1 MDSSLCNNADD
12 HSRTA
17 YQLSLLKLGFSGDEA
32 KDVSLAPVFTGPV
45 LYTQPN
51 LVPSQYG
58 LLAGVL
64 ELPVVFHYD
73 TFIGDQGG
81 SPCEAAFLA
90 TSPKCPSEGSLCPQQ
105 ISEIFRF
112 KIRVHPLQINQQDLN
127 TKRMLDLMTAG
138 QGSSSGP
145 LYLHT
150 VQRVLREM
158 RLLQQVSGGR
168 FDYQDF
174 KKRIFDSDLLPSQ
187 QQPLR
192 QRLDIL
198 ESFMPSQQIIASTSK
213 KGKKAV
219 NDAGTSW
226 SPKVFL
232 EQDTNVG
239 RVVALDEA
247 HKYMKDSAEAQIF
260 TETLLSSV
268 RLQRH
273 LATRIVISTQEP
285 TISADLLS
293 LCSVTI
299 VHRFSSPA
307 WLRALQHHVAAAALG
322 VESNNKTFSE
332 KEESQG
338 QAHMSSKLSFLD
350 RIVRLRVGE
359 ALLFAPSAVF
369 RVTFEGSGT
378 PAVSKLGGG
387 YMKIKTGC
395 GISSWVAANRKR
407 FLLYEETFYYDNGR
421 RKGGTS
427 LLCLQLPERKSQ
439 PAYATIALGLLE
451 I

>member
-1 MDSSLCNNADD
+1 MRELTRHTD
-12 HSRTA
+12 SRTA

-64 ELPVVFHYD
+64 ELRALGSPDLDSQAYGEDPRLFFNHTLSCLLEGCLIPSAAGQLHNPLTAVVFHYD

-226 SPKVFL
+226 SPK
-232 EQDTNVG
+232 
-239 RVVALDEA
+239 
-247 HKYMKDSAEAQIF
+247 
-260 TETLLSSV
+260 
-268 RLQRH
+268 
-273 LATRIVISTQEP
+273 
-285 TISADLLS
+285 
-293 LCSVTI
+293 
-299 VHRFSSPA
+299 
-307 WLRALQHHVAAAALG
+307 
-322 VESNNKTFSE
+322 
-332 KEESQG
+332 
-338 QAHMSSKLSFLD
+338 
-350 RIVRLRVGE
+350 
-359 ALLFAPSAVF
+359 
-369 RVTFEGSGT
+369 
-378 PAVSKLGGG
+378 
-387 YMKIKTGC
+387 TGC
-395 GISSWVAANRKR
+395 GISSWVAANRKTLSDSAKACAVLKAVSHLQD
-407 FLLYEETFYYDNGR
+407 FLTTTILLSPFFFSDSFFMRRPFTMIMEEESRTTGCTELTAKKPSTSYYYSYICNAYPLQT
-421 RKGGTS
+421 KLS
-427 LLCLQLPERKSQ
+427 LSLSPG
-439 PAYATIALGLLE
+439 Y
-451 I
+451 